1 MADSIFLSA
10 LRQTPLSSTIA
21 TQDWALST
29 FTETSVTF
37 QLSSEIVDGLS
48 NTVIPK
54 LDIITGLVSAE
65 VDKLDELSAQLSAVD
80 LAKESGQVLAI
91 SVMSN
96 NDITAI
102 NLTKNKYVYRFTDD
116 LSSGAFPRL
125 VAPTD
130 VLTPTPYYFTFE
142 IEWTTNTSLASYP
155 QSFDWINY
163 PEIVLDGA
171 FHTYCIAG
179 RWDSSGSG
187 TTAFTM
193 NCWRVK

>member
-1 MADSIFLSA
+1 MADSILLSA

-29 FTETSVTF
+29 FTEISVTN
-37 QLSSEIVDGLS
+37 QLSNEIVDGLS

-54 LDIITGLVSAE
+54 LDVITGLVSAE
-65 VDKLDELSAQLSAVD
+65 VDKLDELSTQL
-80 LAKESGQVLAI
+80 ESGQVLAI
-91 SVMSN
+91 SVISN

-116 LSSGAFPRL
+116 LSSGAFPTL

-130 VLTPTPYYFTFE
+130 VLTPAPYYFTFE
-142 IEWTTNTSLASYP
+142 IEWTTNTSIASYS

-171 FHTYCIAG
+171 FHTYYIAG

-187 TTAFTM
+187 ASAFMM
-193 NCWRVK
+193 NCWRIK